1 MPGGNGLSNT
11 VFSIVCYIDYYD
23 GNTCL
28 PPHPLP
34 KDIRCHPY
42 QGYHLGVAADEW
54 GCGLEAKPAN
64 ELYKDSLRDVRY
76 TPSSR
81 PGTIRTEEPEFKYP
95 VRRERLRD
103 QLKIENFSD
112 LNMKPRFTI
121 GKVLK
126 LRKILRISASITK
139 MKVVCVFLAMLVV
152 IALGSEKPKL
162 GMIEDNISY
171 VMRGK
176 DSKKPPKGSSGANIQ
191 GKNSWKSIET
201 PPVLDVSKEE
211 KSSFEYGLSQLLEKD
226 KIEEDMAAKNMRVSH
241 NSSTY
246 IHQSLFR
253 SPNPRSI
260 AAART
265 GFMIDCATKFVMDR
279 WPRTSSVIRTWF
291 RPPARPSATTGPPTA
306 YVITWT
312 TLLWGSTFRPF
323 RRVAPPDYGDGVS
336 SLRLAQDGQP
346 LPSARLVSSAVN
358 NIRPNRESSLLS
370 VLHMTYGQFFDH
382 DLTFAP
388 LNKGKYGE
396 AIPCCLE
403 GSSILHPECAPISIP
418 ADDPFYSK
426 FDQTCMDFVRS
437 APAERCLFGPREQ
450 INEKTAYIDGS
461 QVYGSDD
468 EMMNSLRKGE
478 DGLLIAQISKEGEEL
493 LPADTDL
500 ANECNQEEQA
510 SIDQFCFRAGDMRV
524 NEQVLLTLFHT
535 VWVRHHNHLAS
546 RLKSINP
553 SWDDE
558 KLFQETRRIVV
569 AQLQHVTYNEY
580 LPPIFGNEIIEDF
593 KLKPLKNKQRKVFYR
608 PDTSAAISAE
618 FATAALRFGHSMIAD
633 NIERVDKLG
642 ITSSAEL
649 SSVFM
654 NPFVV
659 YMKNAIPQLTRGVV
673 RQSAGH
679 VDPFFTPQVAGLLFK
694 GENMFGLDLVAL
706 NLQRGRD
713 HGIASYTAVRNS
725 CELSPIRDFDDL
737 SGKMDDDVIA
747 KLRDVY
753 RHVDDIDLFIGGM
766 AEHPMEGGV
775 VGPAFACILLDQVIR
790 LKEGDRYWYE
800 TNDKDTRFTAK
811 QVEQIRSTTL
821 AGVMCEVIPELK
833 EIQAEPLKLASS
845 QNPILPCSSF
855 QELDLKH
862 WKE

>member
-1 MPGGNGLSNT
+1 
-11 VFSIVCYIDYYD
+11 
-23 GNTCL
+23 
-28 PPHPLP
+28 
-34 KDIRCHPY
+34 
-42 QGYHLGVAADEW
+42 
-54 GCGLEAKPAN
+54 
-64 ELYKDSLRDVRY
+64 
-76 TPSSR
+76 
-81 PGTIRTEEPEFKYP
+81 
-95 VRRERLRD
+95 
-103 QLKIENFSD
+103 
-112 LNMKPRFTI
+112 
-121 GKVLK
+121 
-126 LRKILRISASITK
+126 
-139 MKVVCVFLAMLVV
+139 
-152 IALGSEKPKL
+152 
-162 GMIEDNISY
+162 MIEDNISY

-201 PPVLDVSKEE
+201 PPILDVSKEE

-265 GFMIDCATKFVMDR
+265 GFMIDSATKFVMDR
-279 WPRTSSVIRTWF
+279 LQLNKNDVTFDIMLSDQLAQDQFCDQDLVSSSCEAF
-291 RPPARPSATTGPPTA
+291 RHYRSSNGICNNLDNP
-306 YVITWT
+306 
-312 TLLWGSTFRPF
+312 LWGSTFRPF

-336 SLRLAQDGQP
+336 SLRLGQDGQP

-478 DGLLIAQISKEGEEL
+478 DGLLIAQISKEGQEL

-654 NPFVV
+654 NPFAV

-747 KLRDVY
+747 KLKDVY